1 MRTAPRRALG
11 ALAVLVLALLTT
23 VFTGGTAYAHATVES
38 TTPQANATVDTQP
51 KEVTVAF
58 SEPVSPV
65 KAQTWIVAPDGSR
78 ANSGDATVRGN
89 TLVYPLREGLPN
101 GTYLVGYRVISADGH
116 PVPGGFTFSIGQASA
131 SPPTAPTSG
140 PDVDPVVNVVVMVL
154 RGLSIAGLALA
165 IGPTLLL
172 LTRWS
177 VDRRAARTK
186 DGDGSGAGDT
196 EGTEDAEGG
205 ADRAAAVRPDP
216 DRPLPRTKA
225 VLRLTAIGLSLIA
238 LTSVLGIYAQAP
250 YSTGAKL
257 FAITGADVAG
267 VVDSRFG
274 TGMLLRLFAVVA
286 ALPLLLVSVRRGARN
301 GDKWLLAVLGLALV
315 ASWPIAGHA
324 TTSPVPPLT
333 VLTDTVHVGA
343 GAIWLGGLVTLVAY
357 LLRPALAEE
366 AGAFMPVWSA
376 WAMRLVVALGVAGAA
391 QALIE
396 IGEIPA
402 LWETTYGRLVIAK
415 AVLLAMMLGA
425 AAFARDVLR
434 KRAGAGLSEGGI
446 GLLRRSIAV
455 ELVVALAVIGVTS
468 VLVQTTPA
476 RVAYEQQ
483 QAEQAEP
490 VSQRLSSKYFQ
501 LQVEVAPGKV
511 GSNTLHLYAFAPDG
525 TELDVLEW
533 KATVSLPSSNL
544 PPITVDLLK
553 LSPNHTTGEVS
564 LPTAGDWQFSFTLR
578 TSRTDQ
584 ATVTQNVPV
593 K

>member
-1 MRTAPRRALG
+1 MRTGSRRALG
-11 ALAVLVLALLTT
+11 ALAVLVIALLTT
-23 VFTGGTAYAHATVES
+23 VFGAGTAYAHATVES

-51 KEVTVAF
+51 KEVSVTF

-78 ANSGDATVRGN
+78 ANGGDATVRGN

-172 LTRWS
+172 LTRWTS
-177 VDRRAARTK
+177 AA
-186 DGDGSGAGDT
+186 
-196 EGTEDAEGG
+196 
-205 ADRAAAVRPDP
+205 DP
-216 DRPLPRTKA
+216 DRPRPRTKG
-225 VLRLTAIGLSLIA
+225 VLRLTATGLSLIA

-257 FAITGADVAG
+257 FAITGDDVAA
-267 VVDSRFG
+267 VIDSRFG

-286 ALPLLLVSVRRGARN
+286 ALPLLMLSVRRGARN

-315 ASWPIAGHA
+315 VSWPIAGHA

-343 GAIWLGGLVTLVAY
+343 GAIWLGGLATLLVH
-357 LLRPALAEE
+357 LLRPSLAEE
-366 AGAFMPVWSA
+366 AGAFLPVWST
-376 WAMRLVVALGVAGAA
+376 WAMRLVVALGVAGVA

-402 LWETTYGRLVIAK
+402 LWETAYGRLVIAK
-415 AVLLAMMLGA
+415 IVLLGLMLGA

-434 KRAGAGLSEGGI
+434 KRTGDGELSQGGI

-455 ELVVALAVIGVTS
+455 ELVVAVAIIGVTS
-468 VLVQTTPA
+468 VLVQTTPG
-476 RVAYEQQ
+476 RVAYQEQR
-483 QAEQAEP
+483 AAQAEP
-490 VSQRLSSKYFQ
+490 VSQRLSTKYYQ
-501 LQVEVAPGKV
+501 LQVEIEPAKV

-553 LSPNHTTGEVS
+553 LAPNHTTGEVS

-578 TSRTDQ
+578 TGRTDQ

-593 K
+593 R